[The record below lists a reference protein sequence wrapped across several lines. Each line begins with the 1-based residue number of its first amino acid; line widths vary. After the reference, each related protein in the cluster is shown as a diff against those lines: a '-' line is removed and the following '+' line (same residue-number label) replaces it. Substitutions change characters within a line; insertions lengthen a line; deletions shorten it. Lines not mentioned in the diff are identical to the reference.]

1 MIGNL
6 SLRLATRDDA
16 AAIARMSRDLIEQG
30 LGWSWTTPRVLRS
43 VRSADTNA
51 VLALKDQRIA
61 GFAIMKYGDAEAHL
75 LLLAVQPSAQ
85 RRGVG
90 TALTRWVEAS
100 ALVAGIGQVYLEV
113 RAGNAAARAFYE
125 RHGFMRGPGVKDVL
139 DPIIERYG
147 RDRHLTFYLDELSA
161 RMKARRS

>member
-51 VLALKDQRIA
+51 VLALEDQRIA

-125 RHGFMRGPGVKDVL
+125 RLGYVAVQGLPGYYQAREAAV
-139 DPIIERYG
+139 RMA
-147 RDRHLTFYLDELSA
+147 RDLW
-161 RMKARRS
+161 

>member
-6 SLRLATRDDA
+6 SLRLATLDDA

-43 VRSADTNA
+43 VRGADTNV
-51 VLALKDQRIA
+51 VLALEDQRVA

-75 LLLAVQPSAQ
+75 LLLAVQPAAQ

-90 TALTRWVEAS
+90 TALTRWVEGS

-125 RHGFMRGPGVKDVL
+125 RLGYVAVQALPG
-139 DPIIERYG
+139 Y
-147 RDRHLTFYLDELSA
+147 Y
-161 RMKARRS
+161 KAREAAVRMARDLW

>member
-6 SLRLATRDDA
+6 SMRLATLDDA

-43 VRSADTNA
+43 VRDADTNV
-51 VLALKDQRIA
+51 VLALEDQRVA
-61 GFAIMKYGDAEAHL
+61 GFAIMRYGDVEAHL
-75 LLLAVQPSAQ
+75 LLLAVQPAAQ

-90 TALTRWVEAS
+90 TALTRWVEGS

-113 RAGNAAARAFYE
+113 RAGNAAARGFYE
-125 RHGFMRGPGVKDVL
+125 RLGYVAVQALPGYYQARETAV
-139 DPIIERYG
+139 RMA
-147 RDRHLTFYLDELSA
+147 RDLW
-161 RMKARRS
+161 

>member
-30 LGWSWTTPRVLRS
+30 LGWSWTTARVLRS

-51 VLALKDQRIA
+51 VLALEDQRIA

-75 LLLAVQPSAQ
+75 LLLAVQPWAQ

-90 TALTRWVEAS
+90 MALTRWVEGS
-100 ALVAGIGQVYLEV
+100 ARVAGIGQVYLEA
-113 RAGNAAARAFYE
+113 RTGNAAARAFYE
-125 RHGFMRGPGVKDVL
+125 RLGYVAVQALPGYYQAREAAV
-139 DPIIERYG
+139 RMA
-147 RDRHLTFYLDELSA
+147 RDLW
-161 RMKARRS
+161 

>member
-51 VLALKDQRIA
+51 VLALEDQRIA

-75 LLLAVQPSAQ
+75 LLLAVQPWAQ

-100 ALVAGIGQVYLEV
+100 ARVAGIGQVYLEV

-125 RHGFMRGPGVKDVL
+125 RLGYVAVQALPGYYQAREAAV
-139 DPIIERYG
+139 RMA
-147 RDRHLTFYLDELSA
+147 RDLW
-161 RMKARRS
+161 